1 MCGILAI
8 IRPNPPRQAAP
19 PVDDRALHAAL
30 DHLRR
35 RGPDGQG
42 VWTSPCR
49 RILLGHARLAI
60 QDLSDA
66 GRQPMADRITGDPA
80 APRAVITFNGEIYN
94 APALRDELQR
104 AGVTFHSRTDT
115 EVILR
120 GYLAWGLAG
129 VLDRLRGM
137 FAFVLVDLAE
147 PDRPLIHA
155 AVDHAGMKPL
165 MHARLPEGGLAIA
178 SDCDALRALLSAEPG
193 WSSRLDGHALAHVLS
208 VGYCPA
214 PLTVWRNV
222 RSLPAGACFTWKPHA
237 EPEPAVTRWWSPPE
251 HLDSSAADPRDH
263 QQAFEALLR
272 TVADDHL
279 LADVPVGLFLSAGL
293 DSTSLAVALAQAGR
307 ADDLSAYTLSARS
320 TPAADDESPLAAAT
334 ARAMMLR
341 HHHVIFDPA
350 DLRTS
355 LTRAAAA
362 FDQPQGF
369 TALLTATEIARA
381 TRALPRAPR
390 VVLGGDGGDEAL
402 AGYRWHHAGKHP
414 LALDDEAALTG
425 DHAADRWSDHAALA
439 AKVREPWC
447 DAPTRARAAIAL
459 AGLSFTHRYL
469 CRVFAGFHPAEST
482 ALLAAL
488 EPQFTAEHFA
498 AWLAP
503 HDRAALPP
511 PRRAQRLDLLGFCAG
526 SILPKLDRACMA
538 VGLEL
543 RAPFLDRRV
552 LEWALPRRV
561 DPAERAADT
570 AKPPLRRLLARA
582 AQSGLV
588 SPDLL
593 TRPKQGFSLRLG
605 EARPFEALA
614 ADLLP
619 ASRLIADG
627 VLRRDW
633 AAFLPTLP
641 EAREQRLFTLCLLAA
656 WYQTRAA

>member
-8 IRPNPPRQAAP
+8 IRPHPPRDAAP

-30 DHLRR
+30 THLRR

-42 VWTSPCR
+42 VWTSDCR
-49 RILLGHARLAI
+49 RILLGHTRLAI

-66 GRQPMADRITGDPA
+66 GRQPMSDRAHADSVP
-80 APRAVITFNGEIYN
+80 PRAIITFNGEIYN

-104 AGVTFHSRTDT
+104 AGSTFHSRTDT

-137 FAFVLVDLAE
+137 FAFVLVDLADA
-147 PDRPLIHA
+147 DRPVIHA

-165 MHARLPEGGLAIA
+165 MHARLPDGGLAIA

-193 WSSRLDGHALAHVLS
+193 WTSRLDGHALAHVLS
-208 VGYCPA
+208 IGYCPA
-214 PLTVWRNV
+214 PLTVWRGV
-222 RSLPAGACFTWKPHA
+222 RSLPSGSCFTWIPHA
-237 EPEPAVTRWWSPPE
+237 EQEPAITRWWLPPDHIE
-251 HLDSSAADPRDH
+251 TATPTPRD
-263 QQAFEALLR
+263 QQEAFESLLR

-293 DSTSLAVALAQAGR
+293 DSTALAVALAQAGR

-320 TPAADDESPLAAAT
+320 TPAAEDESPLAVAT

-341 HHHVIFDPA
+341 HHQVIFDPA
-350 DLRTS
+350 DLRAS
-355 LTRAAAA
+355 LTRAADA

-414 LALDDEAALTG
+414 LALDDDSALASE
-425 DHAADRWSDHAALA
+425 HSADRWSDHAALA

-447 DAPTRARAAIAL
+447 DAPTRARASIAL
-459 AGLSFTHRYL
+459 AGLSFTHRYV
-469 CRVFAGFHPAEST
+469 CRLFAGFHPAEAG

-503 HDRAALPP
+503 HDRAGLPP

-526 SILPKLDRACMA
+526 SILPKIDRACMA

-552 LEWALPRRV
+552 LEWAMPRAV
-561 DPAERAADT
+561 DPAERIAET
-570 AKPPLRRLLARA
+570 AKPTLRHLLTRA
-582 AQSGLV
+582 AGTGLIA
-588 SPDLL
+588 PDVLK
-593 TRPKQGFSLRLG
+593 RPKQGFSLRLG
-605 EARPFEALA
+605 ESRPFETLA
-614 ADLLP
+614 AELLP

-627 VLRRDW
+627 LLRRDW
-633 AAFLPTLP
+633 AAYLPALH
-641 EAREQRLFTLCLLAA
+641 EAREQRLFTLCMLAA